1 VSATRRYAIAVIP
14 GDGIGREVTP
24 AALEVLEAA
33 GRAHGFELALTEH
46 PWGCDHFVQTGGMM
60 PADAL
65 DTLRDSDAIFLGAV
79 GRPDVPDHVSLWGL
93 LIPIRRAF
101 QQYVNLRPIRLW
113 PGIPS
118 PLRDVT
124 PADVDMVIVRE
135 NNEGE
140 YSEIGGRLH
149 QGTDDELA
157 VQEAV
162 FTRRGTDR
170 IIEYACALAATRSGR
185 ICSATKSNGIIHTM
199 PFWDERFAQITS
211 AHPQL
216 ESEQVLIDALAAM
229 VVLDP
234 GRFDVIVA
242 SNLFG
247 DILSDLAAAVAG
259 SIGIA
264 PSGNLNPERE
274 YPSMFEPVHGSAPDI
289 AGQGI
294 ANPIGAIWSGAQML
308 EHLGEDEAAGAVL
321 AAIEQLLAGD
331 GPRTRDLGGSA
342 TTAEV
347 TAELAASFASPPGA
361 APDRA

>member
-1 VSATRRYAIAVIP
+1 MSEEARRRHAIAVIP

-33 GRAHGFELALTEH
+33 GRAHGFELQLTEH
-46 PWGCDHFVQTGGMM
+46 PWGCDHYVQTGAMM
-60 PADAL
+60 PDDAL
-65 DTLRDSDAIFLGAV
+65 DALRESDAIFLGAV

-101 QQYVNLRPIRLW
+101 RQYVNLRPVRLW

-118 PLRDVT
+118 PLRDVA

-140 YSEIGGRLH
+140 YSEIGGRLYR
-149 QGTDDELA
+149 GTDDELA

-170 IIEYACALAATRSGR
+170 VMEYACELAATRSGR

-199 PFWDERFAQITS
+199 PFWDERFAAVTS
-211 AHPQL
+211 RHPRLQR
-216 ESEQVLIDALAAM
+216 EQVLIDALAAM

-274 YPSMFEPVHGSAPDI
+274 HPSMFEPVHGSAPDI
-289 AGQGI
+289 AGQGV

-308 EHLGEDEAAGAVL
+308 EHLGEEEAATAVL
-321 AAIEQLLAGD
+321 AAIEEMLASD
-331 GPRTRDLGGSA
+331 GPRTPDLGGSA
-342 TTAEV
+342 STADV
-347 TAELAASFASPPGA
+347 TAALTARFAA
-361 APDRA
+361 R

>member
-1 VSATRRYAIAVIP
+1 MRRHAIAVIP
-14 GDGIGREVTP
+14 GDGIGCEVTP

-33 GRAHGFELALTEH
+33 GRAHGFELRLTEH
-46 PWGCDHFVQTGGMM
+46 PWGCDYFVEHGSMM

-65 DTLRDSDAIFLGAV
+65 DTLRASDAIFLGAV
-79 GRPDVPDHVSLWGL
+79 GRPDVPDHISLWGL

-101 QQYVNLRPIRLW
+101 RQYVNLRPVRLW

-124 PADVDMVIVRE
+124 PEQVDMVIVRE

-149 QGTDDELA
+149 AGTEDEVA
-157 VQEAV
+157 IQEAV

-170 IIEYACALAATRSGR
+170 VMAYACDLAAKRSGR

-199 PFWDERFAQITS
+199 PFWDERFAHAMPQ
-211 AHPQL
+211 HPELQ
-216 ESEQVLIDALAAM
+216 SEQVLIDALVAM
-229 VVLDP
+229 VVLNP

-274 YPSMFEPVHGSAPDI
+274 FPSMFEPVHGSAPDI

-308 EHLGEDEAAGAVL
+308 EHLGEPEAAAAVL
-321 AAIEQLLAGD
+321 DAIGRMLAED
-331 GPRTRDLGGSA
+331 GPRTRDLGGTA
-342 TTAEV
+342 TTADV
-347 TAELAASFASPPGA
+347 TAALVSSFPTA
-361 APDRA
+361 

>member
-1 VSATRRYAIAVIP
+1 MRRHAIAVIP
-14 GDGIGREVTP
+14 GDGIGREVMP

-33 GRAHGFELALTEH
+33 GRAYGFELRLTEH
-46 PWGCDHFVQTGGMM
+46 PWGCDYFIENGSMM

-65 DTLRDSDAIFLGAV
+65 DTLRGSDAILLGAV

-101 QQYVNLRPIRLW
+101 RQYVNLRPIRLW
-113 PGIPS
+113 PGTRS
-118 PLRDVT
+118 PLRDVR
-124 PADVDMVIVRE
+124 PEQVDMVIVRE

-149 QGTDDELA
+149 HGTEDELA
-157 VQEAV
+157 IQEAV

-170 IIEYACALAATRSGR
+170 VMAYACDLAAKRSGR

-199 PFWDERFAQITS
+199 PFWDERFAHAMS
-211 AHPQL
+211 RHPELQ
-216 ESEQVLIDALAAM
+216 SEQVLIDALAAM
-229 VVLDP
+229 VVLNP

-308 EHLGEDEAAGAVL
+308 EHLGEPEAAAAVL
-321 AAIEQLLAGD
+321 DAIGRMLADD
-331 GPRTRDLGGSA
+331 GPRTPDLGGTA

-347 TAELAASFASPPGA
+347 AAALIPSFSSA
-361 APDRA
+361 

>member
-1 VSATRRYAIAVIP
+1 MRRHRIAVVP
-14 GDGIGREVTP
+14 GDGIGREVTA

-33 GRAHGFELALTEH
+33 GRAHGFGLDLTEH
-46 PWGCDHFVQTGGMM
+46 PWGCDHYAETGRMAPDGYLETLRA
-60 PADAL
+60 ADAIL
-65 DTLRDSDAIFLGAV
+65 LGAV

-101 QQYVNLRPIRLW
+101 RQYVNLRPVRLW

-118 PLRDVT
+118 PLRDVA
-124 PADVDMVIVRE
+124 PEDVDMAIVRE

-140 YSEIGGRLH
+140 YSEIGGRLYRD
-149 QGTDDELA
+149 TDDELA

-162 FTRRGTDR
+162 FTRRGVDR
-170 IIEYACALAATRSGR
+170 VMAYACRLAASRSGR

-199 PFWDERFAQITS
+199 PFWDERFAVHV
-211 AHPQL
+211 ADRPEL
-216 ESEQVLIDALAAM
+216 RAEQVLIDALAAM

-264 PSGNLNPERE
+264 PSANLNPERE
-274 YPSMFEPVHGSAPDI
+274 LPSMFEPVHGSAPDI
-289 AGQGI
+289 AGRGI
-294 ANPIGAIWSGAQML
+294 ANPIGAIWSGAMML
-308 EHLGEDEAAGAVL
+308 EHLGEADAASAITTALEGSL
-321 AAIEQLLAGD
+321 AND
-331 GPRTRDLGGSA
+331 GPRTPDLGGTA
-342 TTAEV
+342 TTADV
-347 TAELAASFASPPGA
+347 TAELAGSFPI
-361 APDRA
+361 R

>member
-1 VSATRRYAIAVIP
+1 MERSPRRHRIAVIP
-14 GDGIGREVTP
+14 GDGIGREVVP
-24 AALEVLEAA
+24 AALEVMEAA
-33 GRAHGFELALTEH
+33 GRAHGFALEPTEH
-46 PWGCDHFVQTGGMM
+46 PWGCDHFAETGRMM
-60 PADAL
+60 PEDGI
-65 DTLRDSDAIFLGAV
+65 DMLRAADAIFLGAV

-101 QQYVNLRPIRLW
+101 RQYVNLRPVRLW

-124 PADVDMVIVRE
+124 PEQVDMVIVRE

-149 QGTDDELA
+149 RGTEDELA

-170 IIEYACALAATRSGR
+170 VIAYACELAARRRGR

-199 PFWDERFAQITS
+199 PFWDERFAHVTS
-211 AHPQL
+211 RHPQL
-216 ESEQVLIDALAAM
+216 AAEQVLIDALAAM

-247 DILSDLAAAVAG
+247 DILSDLAAAIAG

-264 PSGNLNPERE
+264 PSGNLNPERKF
-274 YPSMFEPVHGSAPDI
+274 PSMFEPVHGSAPDI
-289 AGQGI
+289 AGRGI

-308 EHLGEDEAAGAVL
+308 EHLGEQEAAGAVL
-321 AAIEQLLAGD
+321 AHLEEMLAGD
-331 GPRTRDLGGSA
+331 GPRTRDLGGIA

-347 TAELAASFASPPGA
+347 TAELVMSFS
-361 APDRA
+361 RS